1 MPGSMRGAGRGR
13 RNEHR
18 FHDASWP
25 GLSRPYTFV
34 NLTQI
39 DNLRRKTWMP
49 GSSPGMTRRE
59 CADDLWREDFD
70 LADKIDSYVC
80 GISDTPLLG
89 DTIGRSL
96 DHAVRRWGPREA
108 LVSPSHDVRWT
119 WSEFAERVDALA
131 AGFLALGLERG
142 ERIGIWSLNRPEWT
156 LTQFAAAKA
165 GLILVTIN
173 PAYRL
178 SELEFALKKVGCA
191 AIVTATAFKTS
202 NYMDMLHTLLPELAR
217 AKPGQLQ
224 AARLPALRMVIQI
237 GGPAASGT
245 IPFEDVARMGGA
257 GHRERLAALG
267 AALQFDDPVNIQFTS
282 GTTGSP
288 KGVTLTHHN
297 ILNNG
302 YFTGRA
308 MRLTEADRICIPVP
322 LYHCFGMV
330 MGNLAS
336 VTLGTTMVYPGE
348 GFDPLATLRAIEQE
362 KCTAL
367 YGVPTMFIA
376 ELDHPE
382 FKNFDLKSLRT
393 GIMAGAPCPI
403 EVMKRVNTEMNMR
416 EVTIAYGMTETSP
429 VSFQS
434 ATDDPLERRVSTVG
448 RIHPHVEVKVVDLEG
463 RIVKR
468 GERGELCTRGYS
480 VMLGYWE
487 DEEKTGDVLDA
498 NGWMHTGDLAT
509 IDDAGYCNIVGR
521 IKDLVIRGG
530 ENLYPREIEEFLYR
544 HPKIQDVQIFGVADT
559 RYGEELCAWIRVRP
573 GETLTAEEV
582 RAFCDGQIA
591 HNKIPRY
598 VEFVDEFPMTVTGK
612 IQKFVM
618 RDAVE
623 QRLGLKAAKTA

>member
-1 MPGSMRGAGRGR
+1 
-13 RNEHR
+13 
-18 FHDASWP
+18 
-25 GLSRPYTFV
+25 
-34 NLTQI
+34 
-39 DNLRRKTWMP
+39 
-49 GSSPGMTRRE
+49 
-59 CADDLWREDFD
+59 
-70 LADKIDSYVC
+70 LADKADSYVC

-96 DHAVRRWGPREA
+96 DQAARRWGDREA
-108 LVSPSHDVRWT
+108 LVSPSHGVRWT
-119 WSEFAERVDALA
+119 WKQFAERVDALA

-142 ERIGIWSLNRPEWT
+142 ARIGIWSLNRPEWT
-156 LTQFAAAKA
+156 LTQFAAARA

-178 SELEFALKKVGCA
+178 SELEFALAKVGCS
-191 AIVTATAFKTS
+191 AIVAATAFKTS
-202 NYMDMLHTLLPELAR
+202 NYMEMLNTLLPELAKSEPGSLR
-217 AKPGQLQ
+217 AAK
-224 AARLPALRMVIQI
+224 LPALRAVIQI
-237 GGPAASGT
+237 GGPLCPGALA
-245 IPFEDVARMGGA
+245 FEDVAKMGGER
-257 GHRERLAALG
+257 HREQLAKLG
-267 AALQFDDPVNIQFTS
+267 SELQFDDPVNIQFTS

-302 YFTGRA
+302 YFVGRA
-308 MRLTEADRICIPVP
+308 MRLTENDRICIPVP

-336 VTLGTTMVYPGE
+336 VTLGAAMVYPGE
-348 GFDPLATLRAIEQE
+348 GFDPLVTLHTIEQE
-362 KCTAL
+362 KCTTL

-382 FKNFDLKSLRT
+382 FARFNLKSLRT

-403 EVMKRVNTEMNMR
+403 EVMKRVNNEMNMS

-434 ATDDPLERRVSTVG
+434 AVDDPLERRVSTVG

-463 RIVKR
+463 RIVPR

-480 VMLGYWE
+480 IMLGYW
-487 DEEKTGDVLDA
+487 DEREKTADVLDA
-498 NGWMHTGDLAT
+498 NGWMHTGDLAV
-509 IDDAGYCNIVGR
+509 IDAEGYCNIVGR
-521 IKDLVIRGG
+521 IKDMVIRGG

-544 HPKIQDVQIFGVADT
+544 HPKIQDVQIFGVADN
-559 RYGEELCAWIRVRP
+559 RYGEELCAWIRTRP
-573 GETLTAEEV
+573 GETLTADEV
-582 RAFCDGQIA
+582 RAFCQGQIA

-623 QRLGLKAAKTA
+623 ARLGLKAAKTA